1 VRLLLRSLCLCFAAS
16 ACGYDAGLRVAEH
29 HDSVGIEIFGNES
42 YERDLEPELHDQMTK
57 VLRDQSDAR
66 LVDPREARA
75 VIRGTLT
82 AFHRRGG
89 IRDSQNKLLET
100 GVYIEV
106 TARLFVGGNETPVR
120 SATSSVWI
128 GYTLD
133 DSGNERAARDQA
145 LRHLAEGLI
154 LQLLGPGNDA

>member
-1 VRLLLRSLCLCFAAS
+1 VRLPLALLCLCLA
-16 ACGYDAGLRVAEH
+16 ACGYNAGLRVAEH

-42 YERDLEPELHDQMTK
+42 YERDLEPELHEQMTR
-57 VLRDQSDAR
+57 VLRDHSDAR
-66 LVDPREARA
+66 LVDPRDARA

-89 IRDSQNKLLET
+89 IRSTDNKLLET

-106 TARLFVGGNETPVR
+106 QARLFVGGNETPVR
-120 SATSSVWI
+120 TSTSGVWV

-133 DSGNERAARDQA
+133 DPSNERAARERA
-145 LRHLAEGLI
+145 LRHLSEEIVLE
-154 LQLLGPGNDA
+154 LLGPGNED